1 MSDSICGMEECGIEE
16 AEEWAIWSSWCD
28 CLNYLESHLQGK
40 HLSFNLSTT
49 VSLFSIKPNSV
60 SASIEVILTVY
71 THLCLLVVD
80 LDP

>member
-1 MSDSICGMEECGIEE
+1 MR
-16 AEEWAIWSSWCD
+16 AIWSSWCD

-40 HLSFNLSTT
+40 HLSFNLNTT

-60 SASIEVILTVY
+60 SASIMKLFLTVY
-71 THLCLLVVD
+71 THLCLLEFVD